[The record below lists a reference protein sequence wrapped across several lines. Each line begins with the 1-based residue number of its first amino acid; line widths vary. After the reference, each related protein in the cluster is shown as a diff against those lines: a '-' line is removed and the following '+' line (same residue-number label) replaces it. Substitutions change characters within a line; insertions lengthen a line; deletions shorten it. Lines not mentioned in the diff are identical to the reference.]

1 MNDKI
6 YTLDEVERISNEFQN
21 LLDSKKPYWNMQYPI
36 NFLSAVKIL
45 RVLGLNWGDQY
56 KYNDFRIKQG
66 YYVTNNGT
74 GHKPDKDTWYIEWD
88 NGNVGAYQFCD
99 DESYPYVQED
109 YREFKERLM
118 SYGPVNYDPLNN
130 HIIFEV
136 ENGKKLLADY
146 DLICKETRVKMR
158 KKLQEIEIERTKK
171 KLENL
176 LKETQE

>member
-6 YTLDEVERISNEFQN
+6 YTLDEVERISNEFKD
-21 LLDSKKPYWNMQYPI
+21 LLNSKNMYFNMGTPYD
-36 NFLSAVKIL
+36 FLRAVEIL

-56 KYNDFRIKQG
+56 KYNDFRIRKG
-66 YYVTNNGT
+66 YYITNNGT
-74 GHKPDKDTWYIEWD
+74 GHKPDYDTWYIEWD

-99 DESYPYVQED
+99 DESYPYVQEE

-118 SYGPVNYDPLNN
+118 SYGHVNYDPLNN

-146 DLICKETRVKMR
+146 NLICKETRAKMR
-158 KKLQEIEIERTKK
+158 KKFQEIAIERTKK
-171 KLENL
+171 KLEEL
-176 LKETQE
+176 LKKTHE